1 MSFTHPQNSTPRES
15 VVDAEGLWCKMYDPP
30 RLHPPTP
37 ELLDLLNLP
46 QGVFPNPVPS
56 VMQAQGLANPG
67 APYEFH
73 LSLMHGDTRPTWDGG
88 ANGGRLN
95 FFLIAH
101 NDLIGTVPD
110 LADPAIVTGGS
121 PRLIGASAPQF
132 PAPTPRWVRGAIN
145 HNKVDCQ
152 GPPPKSERSH
162 VVL

>member
-1 MSFTHPQNSTPRES
+1 MSFTSPQNTTPRQS
-15 VVDAEGLWCKMYDPP
+15 VVDAEGLWTKMFDPP

-46 QGVFPNPVPS
+46 AGIFPNPVPS
-56 VMQAQGLANPG
+56 VMQAQGLNSPA

-110 LADPAIVTGGS
+110 
-121 PRLIGASAPQF
+121 
-132 PAPTPRWVRGAIN
+132 
-145 HNKVDCQ
+145 
-152 GPPPKSERSH
+152 
-162 VVL
+162 